1 MNDLGSLRAELQKVD
16 REILERVARRQ
27 ELALAIGKVKALAG
41 IPTRDFARERDVLER
56 SAAEARSLGLAP
68 DLAHRLA
75 LFLIDASLT
84 AQEQDRVAKEGS
96 GEGKRAL
103 VIGGAGRMGRWM
115 ADFLDSQGFTVE
127 IADPAGPVA
136 GFRHHTDWRACGLD
150 QDVIV
155 LAPTLRV
162 TGGVLLELAQAPPPG
177 LVFDIGSLKTPLRE
191 PLRRLARAGG
201 RVTSVHPM
209 FGPDTQLLSGR
220 HIVFVDLGVPE
231 ATRAARD
238 LFASTMAVQVEMDLD
253 SHDRM
258 IAYVLGLSHA
268 VNITFMA
275 ALTGSGEPAAR
286 LAALSSTTFGRQ
298 MELARAVSTENPRLY
313 YEIQSLNA
321 YGGDALDALAASA
334 ARVRD
339 VVATGDEAAFVD
351 LMETGRSYLAEV
363 GTAGG
368 EARGRN
374 EVGGV

>member
-1 MNDLGSLRAELQKVD
+1 MNDLGSLRSELQKVD

-27 ELALAIGKVKALAG
+27 ELALAVGKVKAQAG

-68 DLAHRLA
+68 DLAQRLA

-84 AQEQDRVAKEGS
+84 AQEQDRVAKEGG

-136 GFRHHTDWRACGLD
+136 GFGHHADWRASGLD
-150 QDVIV
+150 QDLIV
-155 LAPTLRV
+155 LASTLRV
-162 TGGVLLELAQAPPPG
+162 TGGILHELAQAPPPG

-191 PLRRLARAGG
+191 PLQSLARAGG

-220 HIVFVDLGVPE
+220 HIVFVDLGVPG

-268 VNITFMA
+268 VNITFMT
-275 ALTGSGEPAAR
+275 ALVRSGEPAAG

-321 YGGDALDALAASA
+321 YGGDALDALAAAA

-339 VVATGDEAAFVD
+339 VVAGGDETAFVD

-363 GTAGG
+363 GAAGG
-368 EARGRN
+368 GTGGRN